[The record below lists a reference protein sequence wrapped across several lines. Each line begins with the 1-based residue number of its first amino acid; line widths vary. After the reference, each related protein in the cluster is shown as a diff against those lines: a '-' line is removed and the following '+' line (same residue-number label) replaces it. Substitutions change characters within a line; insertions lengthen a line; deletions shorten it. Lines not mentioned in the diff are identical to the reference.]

1 MSDLPKVKNYE
12 VKIRIKNHDLPK
24 ARISNK
30 TINFNLHKVRKITKI
45 NCRELSTVTST
56 FLDIHGFRK
65 RQRQGENYYLT
76 QTFIHFQFLISQ
88 LLHPE
93 LLSIK
98 EYRRISLDK
107 PIAPPELCSGTMR
120 LFYSDL
126 FIYSFIHSF
135 IYLFVCLFV
144 CLFIYFAQIV
154 YGMDRK

>member
-45 NCRELSTVTST
+45 NCRELSTVASM

-65 RQRQGENYYLT
+65 KERQGENQFLT
-76 QTFIHFQFLISQ
+76 QTFIHFQFFISQ

-93 LLSIK
+93 SLSIK
-98 EYRRISLDK
+98 EYRKISLDK
-107 PIAPPELCSGTMR
+107 PIAASELCSGTIH
-120 LFYSDL
+120 LFCLYL
-126 FIYSFIHSF
+126 FIYLFIHSF
-135 IYLFVCLFV
+135 IYLLICLFV
-144 CLFIYFAQIV
+144 YLFV
-154 YGMDRK
+154 LRK